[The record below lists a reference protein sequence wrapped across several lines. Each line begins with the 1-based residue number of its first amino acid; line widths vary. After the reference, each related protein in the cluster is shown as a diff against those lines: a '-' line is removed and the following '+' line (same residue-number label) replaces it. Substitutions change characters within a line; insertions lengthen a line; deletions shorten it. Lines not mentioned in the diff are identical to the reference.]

1 MPERPAIQPVWLVV
15 IAVVMWSTGG
25 LFIKLTALDAYQ
37 VTFFR
42 SLLAGLT
49 VLLFV
54 AITSRREA
62 ILSQLRINAL
72 GIFASI
78 IYATLLFLF
87 VWATKHTTA
96 ANAIFLQYTAP
107 IYILILGPFIIGE
120 KFHLGDLVTV
130 IFCIAGMSLF
140 FVGKLE
146 IADYQGN
153 LAALGS
159 GIFLGLYIM
168 LLKPVKSDKGRVTS
182 AAGTRA
188 SLPAHA
194 ADIDAATVTDASAS
208 GSPPYAVG
216 GPTDN
221 TGTSSVPERGVAVP
235 TPPVGTDGVVL
246 SSDRVQVQ
254 SVEKTSSPVTRP
266 SSPNP
271 VITVIYGNFLL
282 ALVTLPSGIA
292 AFPTITATDLG
303 AVAFLGIFQIGVAY
317 ILFIKGVTAGT
328 RPLDAS
334 IIGFIEPLLNP
345 VWVFLFVGEQP
356 SNWAILGG
364 AIIVATVLIHTLR
377 QYRTNLAQ

>member
-1 MPERPAIQPVWLVV
+1 MPMPNKPDFPPVWYVV
-15 IAVVMWSTGG
+15 IAVLMWSTGG
-25 LFIKLTALDAYQ
+25 LFIKLTSLDAYQ

-49 VLLFV
+49 VLIFV
-54 AITSRREA
+54 LVKSRATARRPWHE
-62 ILSQLRINAL
+62 LRINL
-72 GIFASI
+72 FGLIASI

-107 IYILILGPFIIGE
+107 IYILFLGPFVIGE
-120 KFHLGDLVTV
+120 KFHLSDLATV

-146 IADYQGN
+146 ITDYQGN

-168 LLKPVKSDKGRVTS
+168 LLRHPCAVGPQ
-182 AAGTRA
+182 AA
-188 SLPAHA
+188 SLPAAA
-194 ADIDAATVTDASAS
+194 ADDVS
-208 GSPPYAVG
+208 GSPPYEG
-216 GPTDN
+216 
-221 TGTSSVPERGVAVP
+221 GVAAASA
-235 TPPVGTDGVVL
+235 DGVVL
-246 SSDRVQVQ
+246 SVAEKPAKAGTQ
-254 SVEKTSSPVTRP
+254 SL
-266 SSPNP
+266 NP
-271 VITVIYGNFLL
+271 VVTVIYGNFLL

-292 AFPTITATDLG
+292 ALPTMTAKDTA
-303 AVAFLGIFQIGVAY
+303 AVAFLGIFQIGIAY

-345 VWVFLFVGEQP
+345 VWVFFFVGEEP
-356 SNWAILGG
+356 SKWAILGG
-364 AIIVATVLIHTLR
+364 AIIIATVVAHTLK
-377 QYRTNLAQ
+377 QYRNRPAQAV